1 MIEARLSAVASLL
14 QDVHPT
20 DLTFLSRHGESTVE
34 GERDKGRGRI
44 RDEGRRGRLF
54 SRSRSAVME
63 GRGYLVD

>member
-20 DLTFLSRHGESTVE
+20 DLTFLSRRGESTVE